1 MVEVANQELNRAD
14 FERVLAVLQ
23 REQDAMKLTR
33 GQRIAYWSY
42 TIFLWSFILCI
53 LGTLV
58 ATILMKEGHPT
69 KADAAQ
75 TAGIILSFISLF
87 GGVVSLLLNLPLTAK
102 IIRQRLA
109 IRRLGFYGA
118 STALWRAQ
126 RKTKRSQVILRRLG
140 LAVAILAFAL
150 AVAVIF
156 AGGGIK
162 WGLWSLP
169 AFALLLV
176 MMYVLERGKAW
187 LNMMSAQGADARNLQ
202 QSLLRLRV
210 SEGGEGI
217 ASIAVPNA
225 AIQAFSR
232 IESEQIARSRVSAIA
247 KSAKSSAT
255 EYSIFPSIEVR
266 KVKVGLEPQQRLKVE
281 EAFDALMLDPRPSS
295 AQPEPSTGLLR
306 QRVEGT
312 GLEFLYSVDDAT
324 RQLKLVSLR
333 ESEAGSVARA

>member
-14 FERVLAVLQ
+14 FDRVLAVLQ

-42 TIFLWSFILCI
+42 AIFLWCFILCI
-53 LGTLV
+53 FGLIV
-58 ATILMKEGHPT
+58 SSALMKEGHPT
-69 KADAAQ
+69 KADAVQHACI
-75 TAGIILSFISLF
+75 ALGMISLF
-87 GGVVSLLLNLPLTAK
+87 GGVVSLVLNLPLTVK

-109 IRRLGFYGA
+109 VRRMGVSGA
-118 STALWRAQ
+118 SHALWRAQ
-126 RKTKRSQVILRRLG
+126 RKAQPWQVILRRVLRA
-140 LAVAILAFAL
+140 LAILAFAIAAL
-150 AVAVIF
+150 ITL

-162 WGLWSLP
+162 VGLVTLP
-169 AFALLLV
+169 AFGLLLL

-187 LNMMSAQGADARNLQ
+187 LNMMSAQGADARKLQ
-202 QSLLRLRV
+202 ESLMTLQT

-232 IESEQIARSRVSAIA
+232 IESEQIARSRVNAIA
-247 KSAKSSAT
+247 RSEQSLGT
-255 EYSIFPSIEVR
+255 EYSISPSIEVR

-295 AQPEPSTGLLR
+295 ALPDAGTGLLR

-312 GLEFLYSVDDAT
+312 NLEFMYSVDDAA
-324 RQLKLVSLR
+324 RQLKLVSLHH
-333 ESEAGSVARA
+333 SAAGSVVNA